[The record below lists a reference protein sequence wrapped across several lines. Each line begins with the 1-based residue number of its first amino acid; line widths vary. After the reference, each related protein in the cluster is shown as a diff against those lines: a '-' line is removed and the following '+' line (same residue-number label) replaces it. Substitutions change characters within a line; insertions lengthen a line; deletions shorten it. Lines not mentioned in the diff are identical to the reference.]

1 MSLVEEYRMI
11 MLDRVYPTI
20 EAAMPAVGEG
30 LKKAINDYSAQ
41 FDGPRSRPKL
51 FGDGTYTVFYDALS
65 VTVWNRTRMQGADYG
80 IPEVDFVEEGLPNY
94 NMPGPRPFM
103 EPARDE
109 YVASGEPDMI
119 IQAAINAAGL
129 G

>member
-1 MSLVEEYRMI
+1 MSLVEEFRMI
-11 MLDRVYPTI
+11 MLDRVYPAI
-20 EAAMPAVGEG
+20 ESAMPAVGDG
-30 LKKAINDYSAQ
+30 LKRAIDEYSSN
-41 FDGPRSRPKL
+41 FDGPRSRPML
-51 FGDGTYTVFYDALS
+51 FGHGEYFMINDALS
-65 VTVWNRTRMQGADYG
+65 VTVINITPMQGTNQG
-80 IPEVDFVEEGLPNY
+80 TPEVEFVEEGYETY

-119 IQAAINAAGL
+119 IQAAIDAAGL